1 MSNSPNVP
9 EGYEP
14 SPVGSRDRTSRS
26 LFAGVPIIIVLVI
39 GAVLVVLLILNTR
52 FMASVNECRAIQ
64 YPGATVIDEQQPYF
78 LQPFG
83 QLSQTLHTPDAPDVV
98 TAWYTNYFVSAQREA
113 IVSGDF
119 TQNTPSPNW
128 MVGTAE
134 GGGSE
139 ILLVCP

>member
-1 MSNSPNVP
+1 MPDSRNVP

-14 SPVGSRDRTSRS
+14 SPVGSHDRTNRS
-26 LFAGVPIIIVLVI
+26 VFAGVPVIILLVTV
-39 GAVLVVLLILNTR
+39 AVLALLLFLNTR

-64 YPGATVIDEQQPYF
+64 YPGATVISEQQPYF

-83 QLSQTLHTPDAPDVV
+83 QLSQMLHSPDEPGVV
-98 TAWYTNYFVSAQREA
+98 QSWYANYFVSAQREA
-113 IVSGDF
+113 VVSGDF
-119 TQNTPSPNW
+119 TQDTPSPNW
-128 MVGTAE
+128 SVGTAE